1 MELIIQHKLPI
12 YKPLRIE
19 FEENI
24 SIHTNLIGPHTAV
37 NLITQCEHAASS
49 QFSEVGRQ
57 QQKMEMGQRVLW
69 AAQEEQQNKIFGFL
83 FLVGIVGCLGG
94 LSKNRLPKKIIFTI
108 YRLHYQ
114 HSSHRH
120 LFLFLLHNFELVFVC
135 PTVIKLYMLIPF
147 FN

>member
-1 MELIIQHKLPI
+1 MELTIQHKLPI

-37 NLITQCEHAASS
+37 NLITQCELAASS
-49 QFSEVGRQ
+49 QVSEVGRQ
-57 QQKMEMGQRVLW
+57 QQKLETGQHVLW